1 MAPIPIRGAGIAGLG
16 TGAIEALVKAGVDPN
31 DLLKALGEG
40 AQESVQRIPG
50 ETRRALLRDILA
62 SVVGGGIATTIPN
75 LIESVVKPSAIAG
88 PPAEGRYMV
97 GPDVDLRLI
106 PDYRADVFR
115 TRLLNLL
122 PGVDLPMPRS
132 PQDVLG
138 EIEARIT
145 RQARDLTQR
154 EIEKLRAE
162 REFDVALKKLDVQ
175 GALQRAQVEA
185 ASAIRQ
191 QELSSGA
198 DIRSRELQSLGD
210 VQRERVRSSYDFA
223 KGALENAIQNVLQS
237 GVINDRSVQQEL
249 ARIQ

>member
-1 MAPIPIRGAGIAGLG
+1 MAPIPVRGLAGLG

-31 DLLKALGEG
+31 DLLKTLGEG
-40 AQESVQRIPG
+40 TQEGVQRIPG

-62 SVVGGGIATTIPN
+62 SVIGGGIATAVPN
-75 LIESVVKPSAIAG
+75 LVESIVKPSAIAG

-122 PGVDLPMPRS
+122 PGVELPMPRS

-145 RQARDLTQR
+145 RQARDLTER
-154 EIEKLRAE
+154 EIAKTRAE
-162 REFDVALKKLDVQ
+162 REFDVALKRLETQ

-191 QELSSGA
+191 QEIASGA

-210 VQRERVRSSYDFA
+210 VQRQRLSSSYDFA